1 MSELEALEKKLDEK
15 EAGRRAEAVQEIR
28 KLLAKGSLAL
38 ESRPGSFN
46 LHAHS
51 FFSYNGEGFSPSH
64 LVWMAKKMGLD
75 MIGLVDFDILDGV
88 DELFEAA
95 AQLGVAV
102 IAGMETRAFV
112 PEFSSREINSPGEP
126 GISYHMGSGFISS
139 KLKDAN
145 WNAFFNS
152 MRVNPQ
158 NRNRDLVSKVNGFL
172 DPVKLDYDKDVLPL
186 TPKGVATERHI
197 CQAYDEKSRKHFPKE
212 ADLVAFWSKKLGASE
227 ADMAKSVASSAKLQ
241 ALIRSKTMKKGGVGY
256 QQPDDKTF
264 PRMDEVNRFIL
275 AQGAIPMMTWLDGTS
290 AGEGAAV
297 ELMDVEMKCGSA
309 AINIIPDRNWN
320 ISNPEEK
327 KKKALKLEEIVRL
340 ADERGLPIQIGTEM
354 NAPGLKRV
362 DDFSAPELKPYIASF
377 TRGAH
382 ILYGH
387 TVLSQKEGKGYL
399 SDWAKKEFAS
409 VNAKN
414 AFFEKAGQDAL
425 AALKSL
431 KV

>member
-1 MSELEALEKKLDEK
+1 MSELESIEKKLDDK
-15 EAGRRAEAVQEIR
+15 EAGRRLEGVLEIR
-28 KLLAKGSLAL
+28 KLLSKGSLAI
-38 ESRPGSFN
+38 ESRPGQFN

-88 DELFEAA
+88 DELFEAGNH
-95 AQLGVAV
+95 LGVAV
-102 IAGMETRAFV
+102 MAGMETRAFV
-112 PEFSSREINSPGEP
+112 PEFATREINSPGEP

-139 KLKDAN
+139 KLSDAS
-145 WNAFFNS
+145 WNDFFVS
-152 MRVNPQ
+152 MRENPQ
-158 NRNRDLVSKVNGFL
+158 KRNRDLVSKVNGFL
-172 DPVKLDYDKDVLPL
+172 DPVKLDYEKDILPL
-186 TPKGVATERHI
+186 TPRGVATERHI
-197 CQAYDEKSRKHFPKE
+197 CQAYEEKSRRQFAKE
-212 ADLVAFWSKKLGASE
+212 ADLVAFWSKTLGASE
-227 ADMAKSVASSAKLQ
+227 ADTAKTIASPAKLQ

-264 PRMDEVNRFIL
+264 PRMAEVNRFIL

-290 AGEGAAV
+290 AGESAAT
-297 ELMDVEMKCGSA
+297 ELMDVEMGCGAA

-320 ISNPEEK
+320 ISNPDEK
-327 KKKALKLEEIVRL
+327 KKKAAKLEEIVRL

-362 DDFSAPELKPYIASF
+362 DDFSAPELKPYVQSF

-387 TVLSQKEGKGYL
+387 TVLARKEGRGYL
-399 SDWAKKEFAS
+399 SDWAKKEFSS

-414 AFFEKAGQDAL
+414 DFFEKTGREAL
-425 AALKSL
+425 AAIKSL

>member
-1 MSELEALEKKLDEK
+1 MSELESLEKKLDDK
-15 EAGRRAEAVQEIR
+15 EAGRRTEAVLEIR
-28 KLLAKGSLAL
+28 KMISKGSLVL
-38 ESRPGSFN
+38 ESRPGQFN

-64 LVWMAKKMGLD
+64 LVWMTKKMGLD

-95 AQLGVAV
+95 KNLGVAV

-112 PEFSSREINSPGEP
+112 PEFATREINSPGEP

-139 KLKDAN
+139 KLNDPSWKD
-145 WNAFFNS
+145 FFIS
-152 MRVNPQ
+152 MRENPQ
-158 NRNRDLVSKVNGFL
+158 RRNRDLVSKVNAFL
-172 DPVKLDYDKDVLPL
+172 DPVKLDYDQDILPL

-197 CQAYDEKSRKHFPKE
+197 CQAYEEKSRKQFPKE
-212 ADLVAFWSKKLGASE
+212 SDLVAFWSKALGAPESE
-227 ADMAKSVASSAKLQ
+227 MAKTAASPAKLQ

-290 AGEGAAV
+290 AGESAAV
-297 ELMDVEMKCGSA
+297 ELMDVEMKCGA
-309 AINIIPDRNWN
+309 AALNIIPDRNWN
-320 ISNPEEK
+320 IANPEEK
-327 KKKALKLEEIVRL
+327 KKKAMKLEEIVRL

-362 DDFSAPELKPYIASF
+362 DDFSAPELKPYIPSF
-377 TRGAH
+377 MHGAR
-382 ILYGH
+382 ILY
-387 TVLSQKEGKGYL
+387 
-399 SDWAKKEFAS
+399 
-409 VNAKN
+409 
-414 AFFEKAGQDAL
+414 
-425 AALKSL
+425 
-431 KV
+431 